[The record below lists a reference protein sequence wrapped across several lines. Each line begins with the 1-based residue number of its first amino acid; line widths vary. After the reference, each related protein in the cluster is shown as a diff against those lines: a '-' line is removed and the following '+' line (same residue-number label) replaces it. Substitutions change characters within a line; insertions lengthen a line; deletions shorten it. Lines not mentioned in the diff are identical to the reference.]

1 MKLTAFVFLTL
12 ALVAIS
18 QSQVRYSWRHYTPGN
33 TGIQGDYVE
42 AIWIDHDGNPYIA
55 AYVPFFEQGGFAKY
69 IQAEN
74 RWINYSNVDYP
85 VIGSPTLVG
94 SARIS
99 DIEEDAN
106 GILWMAHW
114 RGLLTFNP
122 SVGGSSLQFFGA
134 GNSLHPGGRTNE
146 IAIAPD
152 GSLWMAV
159 ISVTWGNGGLVQYNP
174 STNLWRYWGY
184 GSTAN
189 NWPSTVASCDNVSIQ
204 AMQGGGYTVW
214 ISATGHVIAFNSNTQ
229 LFTTYTFN
237 YNPGDLVQTP
247 GQNCVD
253 AQNNLWMI
261 RFNSI
266 APFYFLEYRTQSGQW
281 ITPPQPP
288 VSSVLNDIWAF
299 KAYGNTRA
307 LLVDGNSNLWQFTGT
322 SWQSLGSWRQGGH
335 TYGIDIDSG
344 GNIWVCGIEGAAKRN
359 AQTGVWQRYRV
370 TNSSQIDYWVRD
382 ISIDDQGNVWMTGNA
397 GAGVGGFQKFDGV
410 RWIAFNNRNY
420 GLGYPFPFPADNADA
435 ICYRPSNGHV
445 VINPTFNYLHSWNG
459 SNYTSL
465 NYPHDRSK
473 GVVEDSFGRLWSL
486 GEYYNL
492 KYYSSNTWISV
503 PFQGWGNR
511 ICKDPTRPGTI
522 WASSGFQVLRTDGSY
537 NFTRYNTNFP
547 ELNPQTDLLTTVAA
561 GVNGIA
567 WVGSNR
573 GLFRLNAE
581 TGTYQFY
588 SPSNSTIPGENV
600 SPFAVSPDGRVW
612 FTNFQSTSTSVYG
625 LCWFD
630 GTSFGIFPQ
639 QQTGGLPHAQIYD
652 IEVKTIPNGYE
663 LWISCASGGIAVL
676 KVETGPTIVE
686 ENNGLQAQY
695 RLHQNYPNPFNPT
708 TTIKFSVESAKGR
721 TGDPARVTLKVY
733 DMLGRE
739 VRTLVNDNLPPGS
752 YEVTFDAAGLASGVY
767 VYQLRAGEFTQT
779 KRMML
784 MR

>member
-1 MKLTAFVFLTL
+1 MKSTAVALLTL
-12 ALVAIS
+12 ALVTIS
-18 QSQVRYSWRHYTPGN
+18 HSQIQYSWRYYTPGN
-33 TGIQGDYVE
+33 TGIQGDYAE
-42 AIWIDHDGNPYIA
+42 AVWIDHDGNPYIA

-74 RWINYSNVDYP
+74 RWINYSNLDYP

-94 SARIS
+94 SSRIS

-114 RGLLTFNP
+114 RGLLKFNP

-134 GNSLHPGGRTNE
+134 GNSPHPGGRTNE

-152 GSLWMAV
+152 GSVWMAV
-159 ISVTWGNGGLVQYNP
+159 VSVTWGSGGLVQYNP
-174 STNLWRYWGY
+174 STNVWRYWGY
-184 GSTAN
+184 GITAN

-204 AMQGGGYTVW
+204 EMQGGGYTVW

-266 APFYFLEYRTQSGQW
+266 TPFYFLEYRTQSGQW

-288 VSSVLNDIWAF
+288 ISSVLHDIWAF
-299 KAYGNTRA
+299 KAYGNNRV
-307 LLVDGNSNLWQFTGT
+307 LLVDGNSNLWQFNGT
-322 SWQSLGSWRQGGH
+322 SWQSLGIWRQGGH
-335 TYGIDIDSG
+335 TYGVDIDST
-344 GNIWVCGIEGAAKRN
+344 GNIWVCGIGGAAKRN
-359 AQTGVWQRYRV
+359 AQTGAWQRYRV

-410 RWIAFNNRNY
+410 RWIAFNNENY
-420 GLGYPFPFPADNADA
+420 GLGYPFPFPTDNADA

-445 VINPTFNYLHSWNG
+445 VVNPTFNYLHSWNG
-459 SNYTSL
+459 STYTSL

-473 GVVEDSFGRLWSL
+473 GIVEDSFGRLWSL

-492 KYYSSNTWISV
+492 KYYSNNTWTSV
-503 PFQGWGNR
+503 PFQGWGSR

-537 NFTRYNTNFP
+537 SFTRYNTNFP
-547 ELNPQTDLLTTVAA
+547 ELNPQSDLLTTVAA
-561 GVNGIA
+561 GSNGIA

-588 SPSNSTIPGENV
+588 SPSNSTIPGDNI
-600 SPFAVSPDGRVW
+600 SPLAVSPDGRVW

-639 QQTGGLPHAQIYD
+639 QQSGGLPHAQIYD
-652 IEVKTIPNGYE
+652 IEVKTIQNGYE

-686 ENNGLQAQY
+686 ERGGFPADF
-695 RLHQNYPNPFNPT
+695 RLYQNYPNPFNPT
-708 TTIKFSVESAKGR
+708 TNIKFQVPSSNVVSLR
-721 TGDPARVTLKVY
+721 VY
-733 DMLGRE
+733 DVLGRE
-739 VRTLVNDNLPPGS
+739 VATLVNETLHPGS
-752 YEVTFDAAGLASGVY
+752 YEASWDATGMASGVY
-767 VYQLRAGEFTQT
+767 YYRLTAGTFTES
-779 KRMML
+779 KRML
-784 MR
+784 LLR